1 MKHRKAFEKF
11 VNLYNSVF
19 FKLDRVPFAESPF
32 FYLKDV
38 CKILG
43 FKDPLKALSNIG
55 LCADPSLLDN
65 NITRL
70 VKKSHRYNTLGR
82 PISND
87 FEYVIEE
94 LDVFRLILISK
105 TKIALEIERELFN
118 NVIPTFINDVPK
130 KELRA
135 LFGYLGL
142 FIFDI
147 KKEKKTI

>member
-11 VNLYNSVF
+11 INLYNSVF
-19 FKLDRVPFAESPF
+19 FKLDRVPLAESPL

-43 FKDPLKALSNIG
+43 FKNPLKALSNIG
-55 LCADPSLLDN
+55 LCADSSLLDN

-70 VKKSHRYNTLGR
+70 VKKSHRYDTLGR
-82 PISND
+82 PISNN

-94 LDVFRLILISK
+94 SDVFRLILISK
-105 TKIALEIERELFN
+105 TKIALEIEREFFN
-118 NVIPTFINDVPK
+118 NVIPIFINNVPK

-135 LFGYLGL
+135 LFGHLGL
-142 FIFDI
+142 FLFDI
-147 KKEKKTI
+147 KKVKKTI